1 MEGKKEISE
10 KYLKYLA
17 LKKQI
22 EKKEKKLQKFNRVLE
37 AKDHVKKKLKEC
49 NQPEENGRLIQSENT
64 SHDTGR
70 QDTIT
75 TTVLSK
81 ISSPKKHSLPKQNQV
96 SETNSPIVTSET
108 ATSKLLD
115 NSVTPNIKKTSL
127 ESLIKKDKIQP
138 SIPDN
143 KIGSDCSSFESS
155 VLKIRK
161 DSRNNH
167 GNDIDITTC
176 YEQKNKGRGQDGVYD
191 TDNIGQSEESP
202 ILIGDSQ
209 PSSTPL
215 STDTSQNSALGSKRR
230 LSLKRKKNLNSK
242 SELNLSKKSKPDE
255 GSLNLGQGEEKQMS
269 VDSISKIRNKNKNQ
283 EKENVVNHIETADSL
298 ENSENV
304 SQSLLGTQ
312 VKSSSEV
319 KLKDGYNLSSQELFE
334 CSQTQGSMKQ
344 KRRRSSKLNKDPVNS
359 FSESRVIQTKE
370 DMNPSDNVGVMSQE
384 TVIECTPDVRLPV
397 DLDKAFVLDTA
408 DTAVNDKLLYSTK
421 AAILIDNEE
430 SSVKTVSLSSCSN
443 TQSSSQDSLIGR
455 SQENSQPRRRGRPSK
470 TKRSKQKKTAFS
482 TRFNF
487 PEKNKNSEEKL
498 QTVDDQ
504 KGLKENI
511 GNYKELNLQSSQ
523 DTVIECTPDIPFKE
537 LHHGIT
543 MNSHQVI
550 DYNKQNLIDLNP
562 NSETSYE
569 DLEMK
574 EITFNKLELM
584 NSQLKT
590 DKRLLVLS
598 QESTSSTLSNN
609 STDTCN
615 RRKKRGR
622 PIKKKSIR
630 KTAERENSNA
640 FLPSKEVDPTLNL
653 MKNKSSQV
661 IVDISGSQE
670 LFDHDAHSEDHCLSE
685 NKSSRGDKCD
695 KNFDSQITDQ
705 DTICTETFKSNALV
719 YESQELSTLKLLQE
733 SFVEKKEY
741 STRRRSSMGSPF
753 MISSLFQYIIDES
766 KRNIKEFKEFDLP
779 VSKFG
784 KLLKRNQENIDH
796 HDSEAAKALSI
807 ICDETVNKGEVED
820 VNKLMDRKQKDANNI
835 KDMNNDIS
843 MSKEASELIKK
854 ATNKDKHSDSSEI
867 VDKKIIPQKK
877 ELNLNQFSCESQEFE
892 SQTPLK
898 HFELPKICQGTNDDS
913 QDELFIPKFTSSQSL
928 FTPNPKEVDR
938 MNSLECNQEVI
949 YENSQT
955 DSMDSQL
962 DITCMTETD
971 QQNSLQLPEDES
983 LISLC
988 TCSMKFRKKE
998 VPVIGCL
1005 TRKSLS
1011 LWRYKKG
1018 FSPLHTWE
1026 FTKNQT
1032 AEKVCSFS
1040 MEGRALFIITA
1051 RRGSNY
1057 VDVYLA
1063 HYSSKRDNCL
1073 FTVTNV
1079 EADIVEACHVSNR
1092 VIMVGYSKDKIIHVT
1107 KYVLHNNLKSLA
1119 NSENLEST
1127 EGCLQSLYSVDN
1139 LPAAVSV
1146 WSSNGEFCLWNHENK
1161 GLLIKMKL
1169 ECLNNV
1175 PKLVGVA
1182 WEEGFFFLQF
1192 FNVNDQSG
1200 KQVIVNP
1207 LTMTSCVGSHFE
1219 CGIWSGYRSHLTS
1232 TDVIITLDRNQNLN
1246 VWDRYSTDLL
1256 HESKQSHA
1264 TCVAH
1269 LDGHVATGSEHC
1281 VHIH

>member
-49 NQPEENGRLIQSENT
+49 NQPEENGRSMQSEGT
-64 SHDTGR
+64 SHDTSR
-70 QDTIT
+70 QHTIT
-75 TTVLSK
+75 PTVSSK
-81 ISSPKKHSLPKQNQV
+81 SSSPKKHSLPTQNQI
-96 SETNSPIVTSET
+96 SETKSPVVTRET

-127 ESLIKKDKIQP
+127 ESQIKKDKIHR
-138 SIPDN
+138 SIPAY
-143 KIGSDCSSFESS
+143 KRESDCSGFESS
-155 VLKIRK
+155 VLQIRK

-167 GNDIDITTC
+167 DNDIDITTC
-176 YEQKNKGRGQDGVYD
+176 HEQEEKGKGQD
-191 TDNIGQSEESP
+191 TDSIGQSEESP

-215 STDTSQNSALGSKRR
+215 STDTSENSAPGSKRR
-230 LSLKRKKNLNSK
+230 LSLKRKKNRNSK
-242 SELNLSKKSKPDE
+242 SEFDLSKKSKPDE
-255 GSLNLGQGEEKQMS
+255 GSLNLGQVEKQMS
-269 VDSISKIRNKNKNQ
+269 VDSISKIKHKNKNQ
-283 EKENVVNHIETADSL
+283 EKENELNYIETADSS
-298 ENSENV
+298 EMSENA
-304 SQSLLGTQ
+304 SQSFLGTQ
-312 VKSSSEV
+312 VKNNSEV
-319 KLKDGYNLSSQELFE
+319 KLNDGYNLSSQELFE
-334 CSQTQGSMKQ
+334 CSQTQSSMKQ
-344 KRRRSSKLNKDPVNS
+344 KRRRRSSKLNKDPVDS
-359 FSESRVIQTKE
+359 FSESSVIQTKE
-370 DMNPSDNVGVMSQE
+370 DMNPSDNVGEISQE
-384 TVIECTPDVRLPV
+384 TVIECTPDIRLPV

-408 DTAVNDKLLYSTK
+408 DTAVNNKLLYSTK

-443 TQSSSQDSLIGR
+443 TQSSSQDSLIGHT
-455 SQENSQPRRRGRPSK
+455 QENSQPRRRGRPSK
-470 TKRSKQKKTAFS
+470 TKRSKQNKTAIP
-482 TRFNF
+482 TRFNYS
-487 PEKNKNSEEKL
+487 EKNKNGDEKL
-498 QTVDDQ
+498 QTAENQRVIEHVE
-504 KGLKENI
+504 LKENI
-511 GNYKELNLQSSQ
+511 GNYKGLNVQSSQ
-523 DTVIECTPDIPFKE
+523 DTVIECTPDIPLNKE
-537 LHHGIT
+537 LHHGRSIIG
-543 MNSHQVI
+543 HQE
-550 DYNKQNLIDLNP
+550 QNLIDLNA
-562 NSETSYE
+562 NTENNNQ

-574 EITFNKLELM
+574 EIIFNKLELM

-590 DKRLLVLS
+590 DKRLFVLS

-615 RRKKRGR
+615 QRKKRGR
-622 PIKKKSIR
+622 PLKKKSIR

-640 FLPSKEVDPTLNL
+640 ILPSKEVDPTLNL
-653 MKNKSSQV
+653 MKNKLSQD

-670 LFDHDAHSEDHCLSE
+670 LFDHDEHSEDHCLSE

-705 DTICTETFKSNALV
+705 DNICTETFKSNALV
-719 YESQELSTLKLLQE
+719 YENQELSTLKLLQE

-796 HDSEAAKALSI
+796 HDSEEAKTLSN
-807 ICDETVNKGEVED
+807 ICDETVDKGEVED
-820 VNKLMDRKQKDANNI
+820 VNILMDCKQKDANNI

-843 MSKEASELIKK
+843 MSKEESELIKK
-854 ATNKDKHSDSSEI
+854 ATNKDKNPDSSEI

-877 ELNLNQFSCESQEFE
+877 ELNLNQFSCESQEYDL
-892 SQTPLK
+892 QNPLK
-898 HFELPKICQGTNDDS
+898 HFELPKISQGANEDS

-938 MNSLECNQEVI
+938 MNSLKCNQEVI

-962 DITCMTETD
+962 DSTCMTETD
-971 QQNSLQLPEDES
+971 QQYSLQLPEDES

-988 TCSMKFRKKE
+988 TCSMQFRKKE

-1005 TRKSLS
+1005 SRKSLS

-1026 FTKNQT
+1026 FTENQT

-1040 MEGRALFIITA
+1040 LEGRALFVITV
-1051 RRGSNY
+1051 RRGDNS

-1092 VIMVGYSKDKIIHVT
+1092 VIMVGYSKDKTIHLT

-1119 NSENLEST
+1119 NSENLERT
-1127 EGCLQSLYSVDN
+1127 EGCLQSLYSIDN

-1146 WSSNGEFCLWNHENK
+1146 WSSNGEFCLW
-1161 GLLIKMKL
+1161 
-1169 ECLNNV
+1169 
-1175 PKLVGVA
+1175 
-1182 WEEGFFFLQF
+1182 
-1192 FNVNDQSG
+1192 
-1200 KQVIVNP
+1200 
-1207 LTMTSCVGSHFE
+1207 
-1219 CGIWSGYRSHLTS
+1219 
-1232 TDVIITLDRNQNLN
+1232 
-1246 VWDRYSTDLL
+1246 
-1256 HESKQSHA
+1256 
-1264 TCVAH
+1264 
-1269 LDGHVATGSEHC
+1269 
-1281 VHIH
+1281 

>member
-49 NQPEENGRLIQSENT
+49 NQPEENGRSMQSEGT
-64 SHDTGR
+64 SHDTSR
-70 QDTIT
+70 QHTIT
-75 TTVLSK
+75 PTVSSK
-81 ISSPKKHSLPKQNQV
+81 SSSPKKRSLPTQNQI
-96 SETNSPIVTSET
+96 SETKSPVVTRET

-127 ESLIKKDKIQP
+127 ESQIKKDKIHP
-138 SIPDN
+138 SIPAY
-143 KIGSDCSSFESS
+143 KRESDYSGFESS
-155 VLKIRK
+155 VLQIRK

-167 GNDIDITTC
+167 DIDITTC
-176 YEQKNKGRGQDGVYD
+176 HEQEEKGKEQD
-191 TDNIGQSEESP
+191 TDNHSIGQSEESP

-209 PSSTPL
+209 PASTPL
-215 STDTSQNSALGSKRR
+215 STDTSQNSAPGSKRR
-230 LSLKRKKNLNSK
+230 LSLKRKKNRNSK
-242 SELNLSKKSKPDE
+242 SEFDLSKKSKPDE
-255 GSLNLGQGEEKQMS
+255 GSLNLGQVEKQMS
-269 VDSISKIRNKNKNQ
+269 VDSISKIKHKNKNQ
-283 EKENVVNHIETADSL
+283 EKENVLNHIETADSS
-298 ENSENV
+298 EMSENA

-312 VKSSSEV
+312 VKNNSEV
-319 KLKDGYNLSSQELFE
+319 KLNDGYNLSSQELFE
-334 CSQTQGSMKQ
+334 CSQTQSSMKQ
-344 KRRRSSKLNKDPVNS
+344 KRRRRSSKLNKDPVDS

-370 DMNPSDNVGVMSQE
+370 DMNPSDNVGEISQE
-384 TVIECTPDVRLPV
+384 TVIECTPDIRLPV

-408 DTAVNDKLLYSTK
+408 DTAVNNKLLYSTK

-443 TQSSSQDSLIGR
+443 TQSSSQDSLIGHT
-455 SQENSQPRRRGRPSK
+455 QENSQPRRRGRPSK
-470 TKRSKQKKTAFS
+470 TKRSKQNKTAFP
-482 TRFNF
+482 TRFNYS
-487 PEKNKNSEEKL
+487 EKNKNDVEKL
-498 QTVDDQ
+498 QTAENQRVVE
-504 KGLKENI
+504 LKENI
-511 GNYKELNLQSSQ
+511 GNYNELNVQSSQ
-523 DTVIECTPDIPFKE
+523 DTVKCTPDIPLNKE

-543 MNSHQVI
+543 MNGHQVI
-550 DYNKQNLIDLNP
+550 DHKEQNLIDLNP
-562 NSETSYE
+562 NSETNYE

-584 NSQLKT
+584 NSQQKT

-622 PIKKKSIR
+622 PLKKKSIR

-640 FLPSKEVDPTLNL
+640 ILPSKEVDPTLNV
-653 MKNKSSQV
+653 MKNKLSQD

-670 LFDHDAHSEDHCLSE
+670 LFDHDEHSEDHCLSE
-685 NKSSRGDKCD
+685 NKSSREDKCD
-695 KNFDSQITDQ
+695 KNFDSQITGLDN
-705 DTICTETFKSNALV
+705 ICTETSKSNALV

-766 KRNIKEFKEFDLP
+766 KRNVKEFKEFDLP

-784 KLLKRNQENIDH
+784 KLLRSQEKMDH
-796 HDSEAAKALSI
+796 HDSEEANALSNF
-807 ICDETVNKGEVED
+807 CDRTVDSSEVED
-820 VNKLMDRKQKDANNI
+820 VNKLMDHKQKDNI
-835 KDMNNDIS
+835 KDMKNDIS

-854 ATNKDKHSDSSEI
+854 TTNKNKNPDSSEI
-867 VDKKIIPQKK
+867 VDKKIIPPKK
-877 ELNLNQFSCESQEFE
+877 ELNLNQFSCESQEFD
-892 SQTPLK
+892 SQNPLK
-898 HFELPKICQGTNDDS
+898 HFELPKICQGTNEDS

-949 YENSQT
+949 YGNSQT

-962 DITCMTETD
+962 DSTCMTETD
-971 QQNSLQLPEDES
+971 QQYSLQLPEDES

-988 TCSMKFRKKE
+988 TCSMQFRKKE

-1005 TRKSLS
+1005 SRKSLS

-1026 FTKNQT
+1026 FTENQT

-1040 MEGRALFIITA
+1040 LEGRALFIITA
-1051 RRGSNY
+1051 RRGDNY

-1092 VIMVGYSKDKIIHVT
+1092 VIMVGYSKDKTIHLT

-1127 EGCLQSLYSVDN
+1127 EGCLQSLYSIDN

-1146 WSSNGEFCLWNHENK
+1146 WSSNGEFCLW
-1161 GLLIKMKL
+1161 
-1169 ECLNNV
+1169 
-1175 PKLVGVA
+1175 
-1182 WEEGFFFLQF
+1182 
-1192 FNVNDQSG
+1192 
-1200 KQVIVNP
+1200 
-1207 LTMTSCVGSHFE
+1207 
-1219 CGIWSGYRSHLTS
+1219 
-1232 TDVIITLDRNQNLN
+1232 
-1246 VWDRYSTDLL
+1246 
-1256 HESKQSHA
+1256 
-1264 TCVAH
+1264 
-1269 LDGHVATGSEHC
+1269 
-1281 VHIH
+1281 